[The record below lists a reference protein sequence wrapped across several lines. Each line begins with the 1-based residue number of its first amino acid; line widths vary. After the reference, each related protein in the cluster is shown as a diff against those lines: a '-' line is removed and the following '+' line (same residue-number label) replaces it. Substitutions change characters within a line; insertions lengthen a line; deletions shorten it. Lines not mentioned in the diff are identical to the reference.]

1 MSQLPKHVAI
11 IMDGNGRWARRH
23 KLAIALGHRKGVEA
37 LRDVIR
43 LSSDAGIVALSIF
56 AFSTE
61 NWRRS
66 KEEVDALMNLILEYF
81 RKEIDELHERDVI
94 IRILGDKA
102 ALPQSQRE
110 AVADAERRTQNNNGL
125 HLNIALNYGGQDEII
140 RAAKSL
146 AAKAVAGEIDPEG
159 ITAQTFENELYTAGQ
174 PQVDLLIRTSGEMR
188 TSNFMLYQCAYAEM
202 LFPEVLWPDYSVDL
216 FKEDLK
222 RFGQR
227 DRRFGGRN
235 A

>member
-188 TSNFMLYQCAYAEM
+188 ISNFMLYQCAYAEM

>member
-81 RKEIDELHERDVI
+81 RKEIDELHERGVI

-188 TSNFMLYQCAYAEM
+188 ISNFMLYQCAYAEM

>member
-1 MSQLPKHVAI
+1 VSQLPKHVAI

-188 TSNFMLYQCAYAEM
+188 ISNFMLYQCAYAEM

>member
-81 RKEIDELHERDVI
+81 RKEIDELHERGVI

>member
-1 MSQLPKHVAI
+1 
-11 IMDGNGRWARRH
+11 MDGNGRWARRH

-188 TSNFMLYQCAYAEM
+188 ISNFMLYQCAYAEM